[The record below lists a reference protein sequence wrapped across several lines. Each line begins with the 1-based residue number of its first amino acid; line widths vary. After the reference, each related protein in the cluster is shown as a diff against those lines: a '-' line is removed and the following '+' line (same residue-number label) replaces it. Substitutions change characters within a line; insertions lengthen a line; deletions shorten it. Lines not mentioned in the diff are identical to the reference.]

1 MGYRNIYL
9 GIQLTNPVELSDD
22 REIYFLGLTQMLKH
36 VAHDDFID
44 AVVTERPRKCFQINH
59 LVRRARFLT
68 IDIEITL
75 DLVIA
80 TARVQP
86 HFESTILRICRSAT
100 LTSAP
105 DNTQPSLTPSD
116 PGNDQSEPYYRAV
129 KKLAAKSI

>member
-9 GIQLTNPVELSDD
+9 GIRLTNPVELSDD
-22 REIYFLGLTQMLKH
+22 QEIYFLGLTQMLKH

-59 LVRRARFLT
+59 LVRRSRFLT

-80 TARVQP
+80 TAKVRLL
-86 HFESTILRICRSAT
+86 FKASILRICRST
-100 LTSAP
+100 TQTSAP
-105 DNTQPSLTPSD
+105 DNTQPSLTPIG

-129 KKLAAKSI
+129 KKLATKSI